1 MLVQACTSSEKCQK
15 EKCKNTDAEQ
25 RYWQALAMYIDGAD
39 HQRQKVVETRLK
51 AVVSLVSPVCKQ
63 ACDAYDAL
71 ATNEEMAS
79 FARNRGASAS

>member
-1 MLVQACTSSEKCQK
+1 
-15 EKCKNTDAEQ
+15 
-25 RYWQALAMYIDGAD
+25 MYIDGAD

-79 FARNRGASAS
+79 FARNCGASAS